1 MTAYQT
7 LARVYLA
14 QTKPHEAAEVYHKG
28 LAELPDNIPL
38 MADLAQSYERMKD
51 VDAAIDAYRKI
62 LQKAPKYDLAINNLA
77 SLLVDY
83 RTDKESL
90 QEAVKLVANYGV
102 SSNPNILDTYAWVTL
117 KSGDNNKAL
126 PIMKRVVADAPEVA
140 VFRYHLAMAYH
151 LASDNAS
158 AKTQL
163 ERALSLAEKQ
173 GDFSGIDKARELAKE
188 LSATTAK
195 PKSP

>member
-1 MTAYQT
+1 M
-7 LARVYLA
+7 V
-14 QTKPHEAAEVYHKG
+14 
-28 LAELPDNIPL
+28 
-38 MADLAQSYERMKD
+38 DLAQSYERVKD
-51 VDAAIDAYRKI
+51 VDAAIDGYRKI
-62 LQKAPKYDLAINNLA
+62 LQKAPKYDLAVNNLA
-77 SLLVDY
+77 ALLADY

-90 QEAVKLVANYGV
+90 QEAVKLVEHFGT
-102 SSNPNILDTYAWVTL
+102 STNPNLLDTYAWVIL

-151 LASDNAS
+151 LASDNVS

-173 GDFSGIDKARELAKE
+173 GDFTGVDHARELAKE
-188 LSATTAK
+188 LSATTVKAK
-195 PKSP
+195 AP